1 MKALHNLVII
11 EKDPAPEKIG
21 SIYISNLVEGEHS
34 PPFTGTILSVGPK
47 VTDPDIVP
55 GASVAFGD
63 LTGTLFE
70 YDNKSLIILHVDK
83 IGAIL

>member
-11 EKDPAPEKIG
+11 EKDSSPEKIG
-21 SIYISNLVEGEHS
+21 SIYIPNAVEGEHS

-55 GASVAFGD
+55 GVSVAFGD
-63 LTGTLFE
+63 LAGTLFE
-70 YDNKSLIILHVDK
+70 YDNKSLIILTDDK
-83 IGAIL
+83 IGAVL